1 MTTVDSQLTR
11 GLGRSGAL
19 IALGLTVEAIS
30 MFWVHPTSFLLF
42 AFVGVGLVAVGV
54 VLYLVTI
61 ARR

>member
-1 MTTVDSQLTR
+1 MTAVDSRLTR

-19 IALGLTVEAIS
+19 ISLGLAVEAIS
-30 MFWVHPTSFLLF
+30 LFWAHPTSFLLF

-54 VLYLVTI
+54 VLYLLTI

>member
-1 MTTVDSQLTR
+1 MNTADSRLTR

-30 MFWVHPTSFLLF
+30 MFWTHPTSFLLF

-54 VLYLVTI
+54 VLYLLTI